1 MGYQMR
7 PRRNWLDLM
16 SVLGLFIGIAL
27 VILQLRQN
35 EELIRFQIATEL
47 RVNQDTNRSAIRGE
61 QFSSTLAKVQTAPET
76 LTDAELLEFDAHAR
90 SIVSELDFR
99 RSLAAAGIFKGDW
112 TSWLESETCTSLDNS
127 VGDTWLEVQRK
138 TEDPAIDNEL
148 LDELEQ
154 RLGECANRTSFLQ
167 SVRDSQANPE

>member
-1 MGYQMR
+1 M
-7 PRRNWLDLM
+7 PPIRNWLELL

-47 RVNQDTNRSAIRGE
+47 RVNQDTNRSTIRGE
-61 QFSSTLAKVQTAPET
+61 QFSSTLAKAQNAPET

-112 TSWLESETCTSLDNS
+112 TSWLRWETCTSLDNS
-127 VGDTWLEVQRK
+127 VGRTWLEVQRK
-138 TEDPAIDNEL
+138 TEDQAIDYQM

-154 RLGECANRTSFLQ
+154 RLGECASRGSFLK
-167 SVRDSQANPE
+167 SVRDSQADPQ

>member
-1 MGYQMR
+1 MR
-7 PRRNWLDLM
+7 PVRNWIDLL
-16 SVLGLFIGIAL
+16 SVLGLFVGIAL

-47 RVNQDTNRSAIRGE
+47 RVNQDANRSAIRGE
-61 QFSSTLAKVQTAPET
+61 RFSSTLIKVQTAPEE

-112 TSWLESETCTSLDNS
+112 TRWLESETCTSLDNS
-127 VGDTWLEVQRK
+127 VGHTWLEVQRK
-138 TEDPAIDNEL
+138 TGDPAIDHQM

-154 RLGECANRTSFLQ
+154 RLGECAGRTSFLKT
-167 SVRDSQANPE
+167 VRESQADL